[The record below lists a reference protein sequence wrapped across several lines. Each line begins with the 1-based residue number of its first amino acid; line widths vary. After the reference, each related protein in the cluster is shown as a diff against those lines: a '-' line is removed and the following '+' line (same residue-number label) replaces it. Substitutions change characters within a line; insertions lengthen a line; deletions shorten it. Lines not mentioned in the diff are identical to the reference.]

1 MSREDFQRSSSFARS
16 LYQAAQQEEG
26 YGGGEGVAVAPAAAA
41 AGGGQVNGDRPPG
54 PGMGR
59 RQRSRR
65 RISARGSGNR
75 EDGGIQAAAAAV
87 AAVHYEEGEPTEN
100 LPHLSEGGGGK
111 VDRHTSW
118 YTDALMQGGTEDLS
132 AILGQVQDSA
142 AAADSPAADDEVLE
156 QYRIMAHVEANIRV
170 KDNTGFDM
178 AEYEKRRKMNP
189 EPTKGDYYSGNKKPK
204 PKLPEPRLVGGGAS
218 GSQRPEEPPLP
229 PPRPNRRFIEQR
241 APRVPELSPGI
252 VFRGGAGQIPDGEH
266 VVRCLG
272 CKIQLRLNM
281 ISTLVQCPE
290 CSTVSP
296 ASSTRH

>member
-1 MSREDFQRSSSFARS
+1 MSREGQPDYERSSSFARS
-16 LYQAAQQEEG
+16 LYQAAQQQDDGG
-26 YGGGEGVAVAPAAAA
+26 YGEG
-41 AGGGQVNGDRPPG
+41 AGQENGDQQSA

-65 RISARGSGNR
+65 RLSTRGSGNR
-75 EDGGIQAAAAAV
+75 DSGIAAVEAAEAAASV
-87 AAVHYEEGEPTEN
+87 NYEEGEPTEN
-100 LPHLSEGGGGK
+100 LPHMGDGGK
-111 VDRHTSW
+111 ADRHTSW

-132 AILGQVQDSA
+132 AILGQVQNSA
-142 AAADSPAADDEVLE
+142 AAAESPSADDEVLE

-178 AEYEKRRKMNP
+178 AEYDKRRKMNP

-204 PKLPEPRLVGGGAS
+204 PKLPEPRLVGCGGS
-218 GSQRPEEPPLP
+218 SMTRPEEPPLP

-241 APRVPELSPGI
+241 TPKVPELSPGI
-252 VFRGGAGQIPDGEH
+252 VVRGASGQMPEGDH

-272 CKIQLRLNM
+272 CKLQLRVNM
-281 ISTLVQCPE
+281 VATLVQCPE